1 MAGRLRVA
9 QASTKSE
16 IQVYLCLSTRKRSVF
31 AVDKGRN
38 CHCGSV
44 CTKVLCQNSH
54 FKSSRFFFH
63 RGRGQGRD
71 VVVCGREWCRRSYT
85 PSSPRVQA
93 VRPHVRSLR
102 QVSCGGRERG
112 IVCVCVH
119 QCTFGHAQH
128 TQSCICHMSRVTCKM

>member
-71 VVVCGREWCRRSYT
+71 VGCCMRSGVVPALLYT
-85 PSSPRVQA
+85 LVAARASSA
-93 VRPHVRSLR
+93 ASRPLLASGLMWG
-102 QVSCGGRERG
+102 QRERD
-112 IVCVCVH
+112 CVCVRASVYVWA
-119 QCTFGHAQH
+119 CTTH
-128 TQSCICHMSRVTCKM
+128 TVMHMTHVTCHM